1 MRVKKLYEEQKMKKI
16 IILLLVG
23 IFFPIVLQANVVWPA
38 LYTETKVSSFPIIG
52 LSLLLEY
59 LFFKWLFKLGFK
71 HAVYYTLAANTVSGV
86 LGLFL
91 RPLSGIAY
99 ELSLGMLVN
108 SLFHWGTFNPV
119 AWFFVPIIGGAL
131 NGILELLT
139 IRLIWKQ
146 KITKRNYL
154 LTWGINTLTVAIATI
169 WVILYP
175 PQM

>member
-1 MRVKKLYEEQKMKKI
+1 MKTKQKL
-16 IILLLVG
+16 IILFIGV
-23 IFFPIVLQANVVWPA
+23 IFFPAVAQADIVWPA

-59 LFFKWLFKLGFK
+59 LFFKWLFKLEFK
-71 HAVYYTLAANTVSGV
+71 HAIYYTLVANIVSGI

-108 SLFHWGTFNPV
+108 WLFHWGTFNPV

-131 NGILELLT
+131 NGILELLI
-139 IRLIWKQ
+139 IRIIWKR

-169 WVILYP
+169 WVIMYP